1 MKKRES
7 TPADAGELRARAEG
21 RMKERPRRAEARGQP
36 TAEDM
41 QRLVHELQV
50 HQIELELQN
59 EELQGARAELEAGV
73 ERYSDLYDFA
83 PIGYVTLDGDG
94 TIGRVNL
101 SGARLL
107 GLERSRLVGARFGLF
122 VSPEYRPAFN
132 ALLEKVFE
140 SQAKQVCDLTIGP
153 EKSAPLWV
161 HIEAV
166 ASDDGGRECRAVLT
180 DITERRRIEETLRF
194 RLSLLD
200 SSADHSLQELLQE
213 MLDVIGALTDSP
225 IGFCHFVEPD
235 QNTLSLATWSTRTMK
250 EFCSATGQGTHYPI
264 AEAGVWVDCVRQRWP
279 VIHNDYASLPHRK
292 GLPPGHAPITRELVV
307 PIIRSDLIVAVV
319 GVGNKPTDYHDS
331 DVQIVSHLADV
342 AWIIIERKRAEKAL
356 QESEARSRE
365 TAEALA
371 KADINKNH
379 FLAVL
384 SHELRNPL
392 APITNSLYILD
403 HAVPG
408 GEQAHRAQAVIGRQ
422 VAQLARLVDDLL
434 DVTRIARNKIPLQ
447 RQRLELG
454 ELVRRTMEDHRPQ
467 FESNEVHLE
476 LAPTSQPVFVNG
488 DSNRL
493 AQMVGNL
500 LQNSAKFTGPGG
512 GTRVSV
518 STDSEAKQAVVR
530 VTDTGVGMD
539 QEMLARLFQPFA
551 QADATLDRSKGG
563 LGLGLALVKGLVELH
578 GGTIAARSPGLGQGA
593 EFVVRLPLALEEG
606 AVDGS
611 ARSSTLVPGG
621 RRRVLIIEDNIDAAD
636 SLREALEFSAHEVE
650 VAYNGPAGI
659 AKAREYKPEVVF
671 CDIGLP
677 GMDGFDVARAFRADD
692 ALKGAYLVALSGYAL
707 PEDVQRA
714 SEAGFDQHLA
724 KPPNLDILEQ
734 TLARAPSD

>member
-1 MKKRES
+1 MKKREN

-21 RMKERPRRAEARGQP
+21 RMKERPRRSEARGQP

-94 TIGRVNL
+94 TIGQVNL

-342 AWIIIERKRAEKAL
+342 AWTIIERKRAEKAL

>member
-21 RMKERPRRAEARGQP
+21 RMKERPRRSEARGQP
-36 TAEDM
+36 TAEGM

-59 EELQGARAELEAGV
+59 EELQGARAELEAGM

-94 TIGRVNL
+94 TIGQVNL

-180 DITERRRIEETLRF
+180 DISERRRIEETLRF

-200 SSADHSLQELLQE
+200 SSADHSLEELLQE

-235 QNTLSLATWSTRTMK
+235 QNTLSLAAWSTRTKK

-319 GVGNKPTDYHDS
+319 GVGNKPSDYHDS

-342 AWIIIERKRAEKAL
+342 AWTIIERKRAEKAL

-365 TAEALA
+365 TAAALA
-371 KADINKNH
+371 KADLNKNH

-403 HAVPG
+403 RAVPG

-422 VAQLARLVDDLL
+422 VGQLARLVDDLL

-467 FESNEVHLE
+467 FESNEVHLD

-512 GTRVSV
+512 RARVSV

-539 QEMLARLFQPFA
+539 QRMLARLFQPFA

-578 GGTIAARSPGLGQGA
+578 GGTIAAHSPGLGQGA

>member
-21 RMKERPRRAEARGQP
+21 RMKERPRRSEARGQP

-59 EELQGARAELEAGV
+59 EELQGARAELEAGL

-94 TIGRVNL
+94 TIGQVNL

-161 HIEAV
+161 HIEAT

-200 SSADHSLQELLQE
+200 SSAGHSLEELLQE

-235 QNTLSLATWSTRTMK
+235 QNTLSLAAWSTRTMK
-250 EFCSATGQGTHYPI
+250 EFCSAKRQGTHYPI

-331 DVQIVSHLADV
+331 DIQIVSHLADV
-342 AWIIIERKRAEKAL
+342 AWTIIERKRAEKAL

-371 KADINKNH
+371 KADINKNR

-422 VAQLARLVDDLL
+422 VGQLARLVDDLL

-512 GTRVSV
+512 RTRVSV

-578 GGTIAARSPGLGQGA
+578 GGTIAAHSPGLGQGT
-593 EFVVRLPLALEEG
+593 EFVVRLPIALEEV

-636 SLREALEFSAHEVE
+636 SLREALEFSEHEVE

-692 ALKGAYLVALSGYAL
+692 ALKGSYLVALSGYAL

>member
-21 RMKERPRRAEARGQP
+21 RMKERPRRSEARGQP

-59 EELQGARAELEAGV
+59 EELQGARAELEVGV

-94 TIGRVNL
+94 TIGQVNL

-235 QNTLSLATWSTRTMK
+235 QNTLSLAAWSTRTLK

-342 AWIIIERKRAEKAL
+342 AWTIIERKRAEKAL

-422 VAQLARLVDDLL
+422 VGQLARLVDDLL